1 MLGTNDT
8 KDRFAA
14 SAGCIGEAMARLI
27 QKAQSTIC
35 WSSKGPNI
43 LVIAP
48 PPIGDGMLTSSVMP
62 IMGLDCPA
70 KSRELAKY
78 YEAQCRLLGVSFLDA
93 GALGCEFNQIDYMHL
108 TRRGHARL
116 ADELGKR
123 IPQML

>member
-1 MLGTNDT
+1 MPANAEGHHLTGAVFYRIGNLHL
-8 KDRFAA
+8 AA
-14 SAGCIGEAMARLI
+14 HQLKSDLQGER
-27 QKAQSTIC
+27 
-35 WSSKGPNI
+35 KGI
-43 LVIAP
+43 LLVIAP

-123 IPQML
+123 IPKML